1 MNTLPA
7 YTPLDGITQGLA
19 AAAYLATGAAA
30 WMRAPRDIRTRVFLA
45 FSLANLVASG
55 VPAVF
60 WLRGTQGPT
69 QLPSGATAAILSAL
83 GAGALLLFHLTQVF
97 PKRRPWIRT
106 SGIQMPVA
114 YALAPFA
121 IFGLVLFA
129 PASAA
134 DLRTPY
140 VLAALVFGFPLAVL
154 LGVVLPVAA
163 IVSLA
168 RSHRELHES
177 GAVQLARVIGLV
189 LLSQIGGGVLAIVF
203 MPILTVVAP
212 GSLARVAVTMAI
224 WALGLLTPAAF
235 AAAVWKHDVLSLNPD

>member
-7 YTPLDGITQGLA
+7 YTAIDGLTQGLA
-19 AAAYLATGAAA
+19 AAVYLAIGAAA
-30 WMRAPRDIRTRVFLA
+30 WMKAPRDIRTRVFLA
-45 FSLANLVASG
+45 FSLANLIAYG

-60 WLRGTQGPT
+60 WLRGTAGPT
-69 QLPSGATAAILSAL
+69 QLPGGATALILSAL

-97 PKRRPWIRT
+97 PRRRPWIRT

-121 IFGLVLFA
+121 IFGLVLYA

-134 DLRTPY
+134 DLRPPY
-140 VLAALVFGFPLAVL
+140 VLAGIVFGFPLVVL
-154 LGVVLPVAA
+154 LGIVLPVAA

-168 RSHRELHES
+168 RSQRELHQG
-177 GAVQLARVIGLV
+177 GALPLARVIGLV
-189 LLSQIGGGVLAIVF
+189 LLSQIGGGVLAVVF
-203 MPILTVVAP
+203 MPILTVVPP
-212 GSLARVAVTMAI
+212 GSLTRAAVTMAI
-224 WALGLLTPAAF
+224 WMLGLLTPAAF